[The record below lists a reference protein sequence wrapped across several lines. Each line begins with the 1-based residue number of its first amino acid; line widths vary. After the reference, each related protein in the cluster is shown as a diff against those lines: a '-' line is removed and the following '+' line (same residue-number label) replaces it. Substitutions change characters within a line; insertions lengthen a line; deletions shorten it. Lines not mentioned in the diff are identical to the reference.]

1 MLYELVTGATGREA
15 APRPVQ
21 GLKPRRRL
29 SPPSPLGGTD
39 AGNAQAG
46 SNGPGRPS
54 DAKAV
59 CIGAPSIR
67 HAYAIAVLH
76 GERTYSCVHDLV
88 IFQDGPSPRYTLL
101 LDLD

>member
-1 MLYELVTGATGREA
+1 MAALTLETPRQEATDR
-15 APRPVQ
+15 V
-21 GLKPRRRL
+21 
-29 SPPSPLGGTD
+29 D
-39 AGNAQAG
+39 QAM
-46 SNGPGRPS
+46 
-54 DAKAV
+54 AKAV

-88 IFQDGPSPRYTLL
+88 IFQDDPSLRYTLL